1 MRAYQIKDLADS
13 KLRDATSAQRTAT
26 KAVDALNSIIQK
38 NRRSINDNFRQF
50 AQTQLMQNMDHFSP
64 DIQRSLAAAKAE
76 AEQHLQ
82 KRTNAQSDLNA
93 VEKKIR
99 NQQSLINDEHQRI
112 SALLAADPSWQHL
125 QAECAETSRALAEAD
140 ELFSS
145 LAREVNDKLPEYK
158 ADLVFSYLNNRHF
171 GTAHYA
177 HSGLIERLDRGLARL
192 INFTEQKQQ
201 FDLLTV
207 LQNTVEKGD
216 PTILS
221 AHESAHTRFS
231 NYEKSAYNSDT
242 MQSLS
247 IQMDAFEDQRDDLN
261 AELQRLERAL
271 AAYDDGSDQHN
282 ASALDNALRYL
293 SALSETQLISL
304 AGQTESDSDD
314 EAIHAIIKAK
324 SEIESAERDLPQKEN
339 ACRVADEA
347 VRRAKS
353 LRELVSGSQFSG
365 SNYRYSDESSV
376 EDFLRGFVLGTI
388 STSQLEDNLR
398 SERRTIPQQQSNYSS
413 PYSSRNNNNDG
424 PFGTSGGFGG
434 SGTFSTT
441 NSIDNGGGF
450 KTTGGF

>member
-1 MRAYQIKDLADS
+1 MRAHEIKDLADS

-76 AEQHLQ
+76 AEQNLQ

-93 VEKKIR
+93 IEKKIR
-99 NQQSLINDEHQRI
+99 HQQSLINDEHQRI

-145 LAREVNDKLPEYK
+145 LAREVSDKLPEYK
-158 ADLVFSYLNNRHF
+158 ADPVFGYLNNRNF
-171 GTAHYA
+171 GSAHYA

-201 FDLLTV
+201 FDLLIV

-216 PTILS
+216 PAILS
-221 AHESAHTRFS
+221 AHESAHARFS
-231 NYEKSAYNSDT
+231 NYEKSAYSSDT

-247 IQMDAFEDQRDDLN
+247 IQLDAFEDQRDDLN
-261 AELQRLERAL
+261 ADLQRLERAL
-271 AAYDDGSDQHN
+271 AAYEDGSDQHN

-304 AGQTESDSDD
+304 AGQTESESDD

-324 SEIESAERDLPQKEN
+324 AEIESAERELPQKEN
-339 ACRVADEA
+339 ACRVANEA

-353 LRELVSGSQFSG
+353 LCELVSNSQFSG

-376 EDFLRGFVLGTI
+376 DDFLRGFVLGNI

-413 PYSSRNNNNDG
+413 PYSSQNNNNG

-434 SGTFSTT
+434 SGSFSTT
-441 NSIDNGGGF
+441 NSIGNSDGF